1 MVAAEKL
8 TGMGINIKHPINLN
22 NKSFIN
28 NKQPIYKWLRD
39 EAPVYKGKVSVLSLY
54 FVSRY
59 DDCVMV
65 LKDPRFVRNRTTAT
79 GSKNRVPFPV
89 PKSMQL
95 LMKSMILEDDPEH
108 RRMRNLVH
116 KAFTPR
122 NIAKLGEQVESL
134 SHELLD
140 NADKHSPWNL
150 QQEFALRIPVAV
162 IARMVGVPENEMD
175 VFSGGLKALTG
186 GMSGLN
192 ILRTFF
198 WDIPRMTKFVRELI
212 DRKRANPQDDIL
224 TALIEAEDEGQTLTE
239 DELISMVYLLII
251 AGYETTVHL
260 ITNAVLTLLQYPDQ
274 LAMLRDDPDLMD
286 SAIEELLRFH
296 GPIEGTKMVYPLED
310 VTLHGVTIP
319 KGKAVMPLLG
329 AANRDER
336 YFENPDMFD
345 IARSPNRHLGFGQG
359 IHYCLG
365 APLARLETK
374 LALNILFERFPNMRL
389 AVNSSELKI
398 QQIPGWHRYESLPV
412 ILE

>member
-8 TGMGINIKHPINLN
+8 TGMDINIKHPINLN

-39 EAPVYKGKVSVLSLY
+39 ESPVYKGKVTVLSMY

-59 DDCVMV
+59 DDCVMI

-79 GSKNRVPFPV
+79 GGSRAPFPV
-89 PKSMQL
+89 PKSVKL
-95 LMKSMILEDDPEH
+95 LMESMILEDDPEH
-108 RRMRNLVH
+108 RRLRNLVH

-122 NIAKLGEQVESL
+122 NIAQLGEQVETL

-140 NADKHSPWNL
+140 KADKHSSWNL

-162 IARMVGVPENEMD
+162 IARMVGVPEYEMD
-175 VFSGGLKALTG
+175 IFSGGMKALTDG
-186 GMSGLN
+186 LTGLN
-192 ILRTFF
+192 ILRTFV
-198 WDIPRMTKFVRELI
+198 WDMPKLTKFMSALI

-224 TALIEAEDEGQTLTE
+224 TALIEAEDEGETLNE
-239 DELISMVYLLII
+239 NELISMVYLLII

-260 ITNAVLTLLQYPDQ
+260 ITNAVLTLLQHPEQ
-274 LAMLRDDPDLMD
+274 MAMLRENPDLMD

-296 GPIEGTKMVYPLED
+296 GPVEGTKPMYILED

-319 KGKAVMPLLG
+319 KGKPVLPLLG

-336 YFENPDMFD
+336 QFDNPDVFD
-345 IARSPNRHLGFGQG
+345 ITRSPNRHLGFGQG

-374 LALNILFERFPNMRL
+374 LALNILLERFPNMRL
-389 AVNSSELKI
+389 AVDPSELEI
-398 QQIPGWHRYESLPV
+398 QQIPSWHRYKSLPV